1 MEKISVG
8 RLTPSSALWRGSSAA
23 AKGDLD
29 QAREKSVAISEGDG
43 RKNKRGEGSA
53 PPPAEREHRA
63 AARVLARGC
72 ETGGR
77 RRNYKC
83 RAAGS
88 SSQACIGLCGLNI
101 AGPVWAF
108 ISPSEQ
114 LSSPSEA
121 VKPCAATAVHRAEVR
136 RLPRMVN
143 FLVP

>member
-1 MEKISVG
+1 M
-8 RLTPSSALWRGSSAA
+8 R
-23 AKGDLD
+23 
-29 QAREKSVAISEGDG
+29 DG

-53 PPPAEREHRA
+53 PPPAGREHRA

-108 ISPSEQ
+108 ISPREQ
-114 LSSPSEA
+114 LPSPSEA
-121 VKPCAATAVHRAEVR
+121 VKPCAATAALRFGDWRA
-136 RLPRMVN
+136 MVKLDVFGLTFGFSFCPFKN
-143 FLVP
+143 